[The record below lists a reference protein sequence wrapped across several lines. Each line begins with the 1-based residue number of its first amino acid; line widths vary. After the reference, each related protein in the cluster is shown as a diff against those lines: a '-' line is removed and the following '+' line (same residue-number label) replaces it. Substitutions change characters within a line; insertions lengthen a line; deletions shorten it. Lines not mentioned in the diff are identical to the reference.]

1 MNESDRNKL
10 EQIDGNTQADNRQ
23 LSHVVEDMLTRGVKQ
38 TRLQA
43 EGAAVAMR
51 KEIPANVIADDL
63 LDGDISS
70 PRNYNR
76 LKDDQV
82 QNLNKM
88 PGALFRGGTRDGS
101 ISRWQRDNEF
111 ARKYGE
117 ATFTDKDGYVYETIS
132 EEEESAAYDE
142 AEKVLEYY
150 IENEETRLPIELL
163 RQNDYVEFEIETDE
177 NGKLLSYYP
186 TGLVTDLGVAIDLL
200 DLARTFEARIDEGWN
215 FATDPDKMRDFFRLT
230 KEEFLTTYSY
240 LTEQEYEATKKIVGF
255 PERDSKVRTTMEE
268 QAIQSLVDDL
278 MFYSSPINKET
289 RKGGGMSREEA
300 IRMTFEESTL
310 GSKLK
315 EEALRRFDQ
324 MASSSWMAN
333 VERDLIGTPAY
344 EAARQAMIDGQDV
357 FWDSGEVQNPESTI
371 GLYSLWDYYDRETG
385 LPLDDVDERGYMK
398 FKPHMM
404 YNPETGEAFRAN
416 KPEDHERMSEMGFVH
431 EDKLKQQ
438 TYNAMKGYPEQTEQM
453 ILDYVAQ
460 WVKDSVGAGPAIE
473 EWEWDSDE
481 GILRIYTEKVDPDCD
496 CTTTDMSGRC
506 VSCGYSKVETY
517 TWDDIFNIDAF
528 PSSGMYHQALAKYKY
543 GMRVPY
549 KIEEWNG
556 KEYFLNGIE
565 EGKDFVVYGGMPGG
579 DPDLIFNYDI
589 VMPPGS
595 TFDDLRSEPD
605 STVLFTTN
613 QMKRID
619 EMTDRTYYK
628 KYNYALPPGTTN
640 ALPMV
645 NQRTID
651 GKRFTANM
659 RGFPSKNQARAEAD
673 ALRQVARLYRQP
685 INVRTIKL
693 AGGWRNYVH
702 VPNIGKAPFSMIP
715 NWGKISKDSM
725 QNSTTQNRRI
735 ARSMIRERFPS
746 INQREIDNI
755 LNSLDRKRKR
765 RGRMA

>member
-10 EQIDGNTQADNRQ
+10 EQIDGNTQSDNRQ

-70 PRNYNR
+70 PRNYNKI
-76 LKDDQV
+76 KDDQV
-82 QNLNKM
+82 ENLNKM

-111 ARKYGE
+111 ARKSGK
-117 ATFTDKDGYVYETIS
+117 ANFTDKDGYVYDTIS
-132 EEEESAAYDE
+132 EEEENAAYDE
-142 AEKVLEYY
+142 AENVLEYY
-150 IENEETRLPIELL
+150 IENEKTRLPIELL
-163 RQNDYVEFEIETDE
+163 RENDYVEFEIEVDD

-200 DLARTFEARIDEGWN
+200 DLAREFEARTDKYTKPQKHMGISYYIDPSSGMVELPADMN
-215 FATDPDKMRDFFRLT
+215 QNVP
-230 KEEFLTTYSY
+230 Y
-240 LTEQEYEATKKIVGF
+240 LMFDNEQQVKQYIAMFKKIQENRLQF
-255 PERDSKVRTTMEE
+255 PLPPPFTTMEE
-268 QAIQSLVDDL
+268 QAIQGLVESM
-278 MFYSSPINKET
+278 MFYSSPIDPIT
-289 RKGGGMSREEA
+289 RKGGGMSRDEA
-300 IRMTFEESTL
+300 IRMTFEETTL
-310 GSKLK
+310 GPKLK
-315 EEALRRFDQ
+315 DEALRRFEMQ
-324 MASSSWMAN
+324 RRYNA
-333 VERDLIGTPAY
+333 TH
-344 EAARQAMIDGQDV
+344 
-357 FWDSGEVQNPESTI
+357 ST
-371 GLYSLWDYYDRETG
+371 D
-385 LPLDDVDERGYMK
+385 

-404 YNPETGEAFRAN
+404 FNPETGEAFRAN

-431 EDKLKQQ
+431 EDKLQQ
-438 TYNAMKGYPEQTEQM
+438 TYNAMKGYPEQSEQM

-496 CTTTDMSGRC
+496 CTTTDMSGKC

-517 TWDDIFNIDAF
+517 NWDDIFNIDAF
-528 PSSGMYHQALAKYKY
+528 PSSGLYHQALAKYKY

-579 DPDLIFNYDI
+579 DPDLMFNYDI
-589 VMPPGS
+589 IMPPGS

-605 STVLFTTN
+605 SSVLFTTN

-628 KYNYALPPGTTN
+628 KYNYALPPGTSN
-640 ALPMV
+640 PLPMV

-651 GKRFTANM
+651 GKRFTANL

-673 ALRQVARLYRQP
+673 ALRQMSRLYRQP

-702 VPNIGKAPFSMIP
+702 IPNTGKAPFSMIP
-715 NWGKISKDSM
+715 NWGKISK
-725 QNSTTQNRRI
+725 NALENETTEQRRI
-735 ARSMIRERFPS
+735 ARSMLRERFPS
-746 INQREIDNI
+746 INQREFDNI
-755 LNSLDRKRKR
+755 MNSLDRKRNR